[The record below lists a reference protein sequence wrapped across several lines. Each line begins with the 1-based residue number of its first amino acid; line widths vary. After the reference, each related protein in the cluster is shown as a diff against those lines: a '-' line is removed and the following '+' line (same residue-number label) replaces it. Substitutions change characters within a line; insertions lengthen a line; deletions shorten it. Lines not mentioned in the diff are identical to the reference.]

1 MEQQVS
7 FYSNLLAEQKKHY
20 EQDKANIERMNIKA
34 HDLKH
39 QIMALG
45 SKGSIS
51 KDELEDISEAVSLY
65 DKSYQTDNE
74 ALNIV

>member
-1 MEQQVS
+1 
-7 FYSNLLAEQKKHY
+7 
-20 EQDKANIERMNIKA
+20 MNIKA

-39 QIMALG
+39 QIMVLG

-74 ALNIV
+74 ALNILLMEKQIRRKVCQK

>member
-1 MEQQVS
+1 MV
-7 FYSNLLAEQKKHY
+7 
-20 EQDKANIERMNIKA
+20 
-34 HDLKH
+34 
-39 QIMALG
+39 LG

-74 ALNIV
+74 ALNILLMEEQIRRKACQKWEQRKVLHLFSVSTL

>member
-1 MEQQVS
+1 
-7 FYSNLLAEQKKHY
+7 
-20 EQDKANIERMNIKA
+20 MNIKV

-39 QIMALG
+39 QIMVLG

-51 KDELEDISEAVSLY
+51 KDELKDISEAVSLY

-74 ALNIV
+74 ALNILLMEKQIRRKACQK

>member
-1 MEQQVS
+1 MV
-7 FYSNLLAEQKKHY
+7 
-20 EQDKANIERMNIKA
+20 
-34 HDLKH
+34 
-39 QIMALG
+39 LG

-74 ALNIV
+74 ALNILLMEEQIRRKVCQK